1 MEILLSSLFGLLRH
15 SLEIVGNR
23 ILILMVD
30 GRAAKKAKINA
41 IWEQLNAK
49 EPLPIVKISNSNL
62 QKVIKEKKSTKSVPV
77 GAQSLSLLC
86 EKLCVKYRLKVLFA
100 WFWCLRVTSEQVL
113 LFSQMSFFLT
123 TREAAGL
130 DDKFGPCPCTS
141 IDS

>member
-1 MEILLSSLFGLLRH
+1 MPLKDMCGDFVILSLFGLLRH

-41 IWEQLNAK
+41 IWEELNAK

-77 GAQSLSLLC
+77 GAQSLLYY
-86 EKLCVKYRLKVLFA
+86 VKNYVL
-100 WFWCLRVTSEQVL
+100 
-113 LFSQMSFFLT
+113 
-123 TREAAGL
+123 
-130 DDKFGPCPCTS
+130 S
-141 IDS
+141 IG

>member
-86 EKLCVKYRLKVLFA
+86 EKLFVKV
-100 WFWCLRVTSEQVL
+100 
-113 LFSQMSFFLT
+113 
-123 TREAAGL
+123 
-130 DDKFGPCPCTS
+130 
-141 IDS
+141 